1 MTSVDEPSVWGQARE
16 MNAVEALMWR
26 MEGDPRLRSTITSLE
41 LLDTTPDW
49 DRFMAAHDWATR
61 LVPRFRQRVVE
72 PALGMGRP
80 TWVVDP
86 HFDLHYHVRRVR
98 LPEGGDWSAT
108 LQLAEQLAMTPFDR
122 ARSPWE
128 ATLIEGL
135 PDGASAYLLKLHHA
149 TTDGLGAVQLLGMLH
164 STTREPTADK
174 PQPKAPAHEYTTPAD
189 LLGRQ
194 VSRDAAGAPGLAL
207 RNATGAVRALQRPDR
222 ALGRAVR
229 FGASLR
235 RVLADPDAEGSPL
248 LRERSLSWRFTTL
261 DVPFAQLRAASKT
274 VGGSLNDAFVAA
286 LLGGFRRYH
295 EELGTPIGTMP
306 IAIPISVRKA
316 DDAEGGNQFAGARLV
331 APVGIVDPQER
342 MREIGALVRRARSE
356 PAVAALGLVAP
367 ALSRLP
373 PPVISQL
380 AGGLTKANDLQA
392 SNVPGI
398 RDNRFIA
405 GARIVR
411 AYGFGP
417 LPGCAT
423 MITLVSHG
431 DLCCIGVNV
440 DPAAVTD
447 GPRFERCL
455 HEGFDEVLAL
465 APKPKPKPKPRTPSK
480 PRTKKEPTP

>member
-1 MTSVDEPSVWGQARE
+1 MSDEASVWGQARE
-16 MNAVEALMWR
+16 MNAIEALMWR
-26 MEGDPRLRSTITSLE
+26 AEGDPRLRSTITSLE
-41 LLDTTPDW
+41 LLDCTPDW
-49 DRFMAAHDWATR
+49 ERFLAAHDWATR

-72 PALGMGRP
+72 PALGMGTP
-80 TWVVDP
+80 AWVVDP
-86 HFDLHYHVRRVR
+86 HFDLHYHVRRVQ
-98 LPEGGDWSAT
+98 LPTGGGWSDT
-108 LQLAEQLAMTPFDR
+108 LHLAEQLAMTPFDR
-122 ARSPWE
+122 SRSPWE

-164 STTREPTADK
+164 STSREPNTTK
-174 PQPKAPAHEYTTPAD
+174 PQPAAPEHEYTTPAG
-189 LLGRQ
+189 LLSRQ
-194 VSRDAAGAPGLAL
+194 LSREATRVPATVLQGAAGAA
-207 RNATGAVRALQRPDR
+207 RALQQPDR
-222 ALGRAVR
+222 ALSRAVK

-235 RVLADPDAEGSPL
+235 RVLADPDTDGSPL

-261 DVPFAQLRAASKT
+261 DVPFGQLRAASKT
-274 VGGSLNDAFVAA
+274 VDGSLNDAFVAS

-295 EELGTPIGTMP
+295 EELGVPIDTMP
-306 IAIPISVRKA
+306 IAIPISVRKD

-342 MREIGALVRRARSE
+342 MRAVGALVRKARSE
-356 PAVAALGLVAP
+356 PAIAALGLVAP
-367 ALSRLP
+367 VLSRLP
-373 PPVISQL
+373 SPMISQL

-398 RDNRFIA
+398 RDDRFVA

-465 APKPKPKPKPRTPSK
+465 APGPKQRSRKKPAPESSPA
-480 PRTKKEPTP
+480 

>member
-1 MTSVDEPSVWGQARE
+1 MSGDETAVWGQARE
-16 MNAVEALMWR
+16 MNGVEALMWR
-26 MEGDPRLRSTITSLE
+26 AEGDPRLRSTITSLE

-49 DRFMAAHDWATR
+49 ERFLAAHDWATR
-61 LVPRFRQRVVE
+61 VVPRFRQRVVE
-72 PALGMGRP
+72 PALGMGTP
-80 TWVVDP
+80 SWVVDP

-98 LPEGGDWSAT
+98 LPEGGDWAAT

-122 ARSPWE
+122 SRSPWE
-128 ATLIEGL
+128 AVLIEGL
-135 PDGASAYLLKLHHA
+135 PEGTSAYLLKLHHA

-164 STTREPTADK
+164 STTREPTVGK
-174 PQPKAPAHEYTTPAD
+174 PQPKAPAHEFTTPAD

-194 VSRDAAGAPGLAL
+194 VSRDAANLPGMAARGVAGAA
-207 RNATGAVRALQRPDR
+207 RALQHPDR
-222 ALGRAVR
+222 ALGRAAR
-229 FGASLR
+229 FGSSLR
-235 RVLADPDAEGSPL
+235 RVLADPDTEGSPL

-261 DVPFAQLRAASKT
+261 DVPFAPLRAASKT

-295 EELGTPIGTMP
+295 EELGAPIDTMP

-316 DDAEGGNQFAGARLV
+316 EDADGGNQFAGARLV
-331 APVGIVDPQER
+331 APVGIADPQER
-342 MREIGALVRRARSE
+342 MRAIGELVRRAREE

-373 PPVISQL
+373 SPLISQL

-398 RDNRFIA
+398 RDERYIA
-405 GARIVR
+405 GARIER

-417 LPGCAT
+417 LPGCAS

-455 HEGFDEVLAL
+455 HEGFDEILAL
-465 APKPKPKPKPRTPSK
+465 AP
-480 PRTKKEPTP
+480 

>member
-1 MTSVDEPSVWGQARE
+1 MSDQASTWGQARE

-26 MEGDPRLRSTITSLE
+26 AEADPQMRSTITSLE
-41 LLDTTPDW
+41 LLDLTPDW
-49 DRFMAAHDWATR
+49 ERFRAAHDWATR

-72 PALGMGRP
+72 PALGVGTP
-80 TWVVDP
+80 TWVVDR
-86 HFDLHYHVRRVR
+86 HFDLDYHVRRVR
-98 LPEGGDWSAT
+98 LPEGGGWSDM
-108 LQLAEQLAMTPFDR
+108 LKVAEQLAMTPFDR

-164 STTREPTADK
+164 STTREPNRGK
-174 PQPKAPAHEYTTPAD
+174 PQPPPPDHEYTTSTG
-189 LLGRQ
+189 LLGNQ
-194 VSRDAAGAPGLAL
+194 VTREVARVPVAAL
-207 RNATGAVRALQRPDR
+207 RQTAAVARALQRPDR
-222 ALGRAVR
+222 AVAQAAR

-248 LRERSLSWRFTTL
+248 LRERSLSWRFTTM
-261 DVPFAQLRAASKT
+261 DVSFARLRAASKT
-274 VGGSLNDAFVAA
+274 VDGSLNDAFVAA

-295 EELGTPIGTMP
+295 EELGEPIDTMP
-306 IAIPISVRKA
+306 IAVPISIRKD

-342 MREIGALVRRARSE
+342 MRAISKLVRTARDE
-356 PAVAALGLVAP
+356 PAIDALGLVAP

-373 PPVISQL
+373 APVISQL
-380 AGGLTKANDLQA
+380 AGGLTKGSDLQA

-398 RDNRFIA
+398 REDRYVA

-440 DPAAVTD
+440 DKAAITD

-465 APKPKPKPKPRTPSK
+465 VPAPKEASPAPAGDAERPS
-480 PRTKKEPTP
+480 